1 MRMRLRIF
9 PLLLLFLLPA
19 NRIAAINSGAISG
32 KVVDKETGQE
42 LPGATIQLVDTKLTT
57 TADKYGNFFIQNI
70 PPGIYDIRVRML
82 GYAIIIAKDVTVR
95 ADHNRK
101 IHFEMIS
108 EPLQFGREILIV
120 AEKPLI
126 QKDLPSSS
134 YSLDYLDLNRKL
146 PIDHFY
152 QTIKLHS
159 ATVDGHIRGGRKY
172 DALYMVDGL
181 PIQDPMFREISTIV
195 PLSAISD
202 INIYPGGF
210 NAEYGQAM
218 SGLVNLTT
226 KEGKD
231 KTEGFFKLYTDNLGL
246 KVQND
251 NLQRMELSLG
261 GPILVGFGG
270 PVYDL
275 NYYISGNLNF
285 DDMKFSS
292 NDSQSPYTALRSQNY
307 HYTTKLSFQL
317 WRKLKFVFQNIT
329 SSWQVRDENIDSGL
343 TSEIGKK
350 FVDHN
355 KDSHRINFTI
365 IHTLN
370 PQSFYTFSGGRD
382 NIRKDLFNKYSSG
395 EKTLA
400 KNFSHAG
407 TGTSFQDWND
417 VVDERNYFLKAVYY
431 RQFGNADLI
440 KFGAHLN
447 FYRIFMTNLLSS
459 QMQDSDVQQQ
469 SQYTDVLKV
478 KPYTVSVFAQNKIEY
493 ENVLVNFG
501 LRFDY
506 FNPNIRFLN
515 SSSFSIV
522 AAGDT
527 THFDPKEARS
537 QFQLSPR
544 VGISFPFLLSN
555 DRIHLNYGW
564 FFETPPLYYFY
575 LNTNYN
581 FNFPYPLV
589 GNPELE
595 AEKTEAIELSYE
607 KELGVKMLFGTTYF
621 VKKITNLVNTKN
633 YYIGEYNQANYS
645 QFENLDKASINGL
658 EVFIEKRPGDG
669 NLFGKL
675 SYTYC
680 KAIGS
685 GSFPEQNYYSFV
697 QNPKSS
703 RNWKSYP
710 LAWDQ
715 RHKFAGNISYSN
727 AKKIEVN
734 VLSRINSPLP
744 ILDEQFQ
751 IIDRGKW
758 RYYIDV
764 RVIKSLK
771 FFGGELSPYFEIL
784 NLLNDQEE
792 DRISNPFYIAND
804 NYWMSGFDYY
814 RYDYG
819 RRFRMGLMINF

>member
-1 MRMRLRIF
+1 MRLKII
-9 PLLLLFLLPA
+9 LFFLSFLIIA
-19 NRIAAINSGAISG
+19 NRVAAINSGTLSG
-32 KVVDKETGQE
+32 KIIDQETGQE
-42 LPGATIQLVDTKLTT
+42 LPGAAVVLIDTKLSTI
-57 TADKYGNFFIQNI
+57 ADKYGYYFIQNI

-82 GYAIIIAKDVTVR
+82 GYAVIIATNVIIR
-95 ADHNRK
+95 ADHDHHIN
-101 IHFEMIS
+101 FEMVS
-108 EPLQFGREILIV
+108 KPLEFGREIVIT

-126 QKDLPSSS
+126 QKDIPSSS

-181 PIQDPMFREISTIV
+181 PIQDSMFREISTIV

-218 SGLVNLTT
+218 SGLINLTT

-251 NLQRMELSLG
+251 NLRRMELSLG
-261 GPILVGFGG
+261 GPLLVGFGG

-275 NYYISGNLNF
+275 NYYVSGNLNF
-285 DDMKFSS
+285 DDMQFSNS
-292 NDSQSPYTALRSQNY
+292 NSQSPYTALKAQNY

-317 WRKLKFVFQNIT
+317 WRKLKFVVQNIT
-329 SSWQVRDENIDSGL
+329 SSWQVRDDQVDPDL
-343 TSEIGKK
+343 TSETGKK
-350 FVDHN
+350 SIDHN
-355 KDSHRINFTI
+355 KDSHRFNFTV

-370 PQSFYTFSGGRD
+370 PQSFYTFSCGQD
-382 NIRKDLFNKYSSG
+382 NIRKELYNKFSPDENSLSENFGQSS
-395 EKTLA
+395 EMIA
-400 KNFSHAG
+400 SR
-407 TGTSFQDWND
+407 DWID
-417 VVDERNYFLKAVYY
+417 VVDERNYFLKAIYY
-431 RQFGNADLI
+431 RQFGGSDLI

-447 FYRIFMTNLLSS
+447 FYRIFMTNLQSS
-459 QMQDSDVQQQ
+459 QMQDSLLQNQ
-469 SQYTDVLKV
+469 SQATDILKV
-478 KPYTVSVFAQNKIEY
+478 KPYTVSIFAQNKIEY
-493 ENVLVNFG
+493 ENFLVNIG

-506 FNPNIRFLN
+506 FNPNIRFPQA
-515 SSSFSIV
+515 SIFSIIS
-522 AAGDT
+522 AGDT
-527 THFDPKEARS
+527 LQFDPKEAGS

-544 VGISFPFLLSN
+544 IGLSFPFFSKN
-555 DRIHLNYGW
+555 DRVHLNYGW
-564 FFETPPLYYFY
+564 FFQTPPLYYFY
-575 LNTNYN
+575 LNSSFN

-595 AEKTEAIELSYE
+595 AEKTEAFEVSYQ
-607 KELGVKMLFGTTYF
+607 KELGAKTLFGATF
-621 VKKITNLVNTKN
+621 FAKFITNLVNTKN
-633 YYIGEYNQANYS
+633 YYIGDNYQSNYS
-645 QFENLDKASINGL
+645 KFENLDKASIKGL
-658 EVFIEKRPGDG
+658 EIFVEKRPGDG

-685 GSFPEQNYYSFV
+685 GSFPDQNYYSFV

-703 RNWKSYP
+703 HNWKSYP

-715 RHKFAGNISYSN
+715 RHKFSSNISYSN
-727 AKKIEVN
+727 TKKIEVN
-734 VLSRINSPLP
+734 LLSRINSPLP
-744 ILDEQFQ
+744 LLDEQFQ

-764 RVIKSLK
+764 RVIKSISFLK
-771 FFGGELSPYFEIL
+771 GELSPYFEIL

-792 DRISNPFYIAND
+792 DRISNPFYVAND

-819 RRFRMGLMINF
+819 RRFRVGLMINF

>member
-1 MRMRLRIF
+1 MRLKIILIF
-9 PLLLLFLLPA
+9 LIVLILA
-19 NRIAAINSGAISG
+19 SRGAAINSGTLSG
-32 KVVDKETGQE
+32 KIIDKETGQE
-42 LPGATIQLVDTKLTT
+42 LPGALVVLIDTKLSTI
-57 TADKYGNFFIQNI
+57 ADKYGYYYIQNI
-70 PPGIYDIRVRML
+70 PPGSYDIRVRML
-82 GYAIIIAKDVTVR
+82 GYALQLAPNIIIR
-95 ADHNRK
+95 ADHDHYLN
-101 IHFEMIS
+101 FEMIVK
-108 EPLQFGREILIV
+108 PLELGREIV
-120 AEKPLI
+120 VTSERPLI
-126 QKDLPSSS
+126 QKDLPSNS

-159 ATVDGHIRGGRKY
+159 ATVDGHIRGGRRY

-231 KTEGFFKLYTDNLGL
+231 KTEGFFKFYTDNLGL

-261 GPILVGFGG
+261 GPLLVGFGG

-285 DDMKFSS
+285 DDMQLST
-292 NDSQSPYTALRSQNY
+292 NDAQSPYTALRAQNY

-329 SSWQVRDENIDSGL
+329 SSWQVRDDEVDSEMS
-343 TSEIGKK
+343 TATNKK
-350 FVDHN
+350 YIDHN
-355 KDSHRINFTI
+355 KDSRRFNFTV

-370 PQSFYTFSGGRD
+370 PQSFYTFSCGQD
-382 NIRKDLFNKYSSG
+382 NIRKELFNKYS
-395 EKTLA
+395 TTDDFLA
-400 KNFSHAG
+400 ENPGDQTDA
-407 TGTSFQDWND
+407 TRSFDDWND
-417 VVDERNYFLKAVYY
+417 VVAEKNFFLKGIYY
-431 RQFGNADLI
+431 RQFGGNDLI

-447 FYRIFMTNLLSS
+447 FYRIFMTNLLAS
-459 QMQDSDVQQQ
+459 QMQDSVLPSQ
-469 SQYTDVLKV
+469 SHATDILKV

-493 ENVLVNFG
+493 ENFLVTIG

-506 FNPNIRFLN
+506 FNPNIRFPQT
-515 SSSFSIV
+515 SSYSIIS
-522 AAGDT
+522 AGDT
-527 THFDPKEARS
+527 IQFDPKAAKS

-544 VGISFPFLLSN
+544 IGLSFPFFMKS
-555 DRIHLNYGW
+555 DRLHLNYGW
-564 FFETPPLYYFY
+564 FFQTPPLYYFY
-575 LNTNYN
+575 LNSSYN
-581 FNFPYPLV
+581 LNFPYPLV

-595 AEKTEAIELSYE
+595 AEKTEAFELSYQ
-607 KELGVKMLFGTTYF
+607 KELGAKSMVGATFFAK
-621 VKKITNLVNTKN
+621 VITNLVNTKN
-633 YYIGEYNQANYS
+633 YYIGEHDQTSYS
-645 QFENLDKASINGL
+645 RFENLDKASIKGL
-658 EVFIEKRPGDG
+658 EIFIEKRPGNG

-680 KAIGS
+680 RAIGS
-685 GSFPEQNYYSFV
+685 GSFPDQNYYAFV

-715 RHKFAGNISYSN
+715 RHKFTGNISYSN
-727 AKKIEVN
+727 LKKFEVN
-734 VLSRINSPLP
+734 LLTRINSPLP
-744 ILDEQFQ
+744 ILNEQFEM
-751 IIDRGKW
+751 IDRGKW
-758 RYYIDV
+758 RNHIDV
-764 RVIKSLK
+764 RVIKSMK
-771 FFGGELSPYFEIL
+771 FFKGEFSPYFEIL

-792 DRISNPFYIAND
+792 DRIANPFYIANE

-819 RRFRMGLMINF
+819 RRIRAGVMISF